1 MLVDKVSGYPG
12 INYNTIIIVELWG
25 GAWWVITCNNDE

>member
-12 INYNTIIIVELWG
+12 INYNTIIIVKLWG
-25 GAWWVITCNNDE
+25 GMVSNYV